1 MAGVRHTHE
10 TRTPRVGRSC
20 EHLPVEEARRIAAVL
35 VPVFRDAAGALRIVL
50 IVRSDHGLHGGQ
62 LALPGGKADADD
74 ESLLAT
80 ALREAEEEIG
90 LSPAEVDVIAELA
103 SVHSGPTRFEVH
115 PFLARIPADVLWRPS
130 EAEVVDVVTPL
141 VTDLGRADA
150 RRELLFTSARFPEGL
165 LVDGIPVGD
174 RVLWGMTLRLL
185 DDVVPRL
192 LAGEWDARV

>member
-1 MAGVRHTHE
+1 MTG
-10 TRTPRVGRSC
+10 
-20 EHLPVEEARRIAAVL
+20 VEEPRLVAAVL
-35 VPVFRDAAGALRIVL
+35 VPVFRDADGELRLVL
-50 IVRSDHGLHGGQ
+50 IVRVDRGLHGGQ

-90 LSPAEVDVIAELA
+90 LSPAEVDVITELA
-103 SVHSGPTRFEVH
+103 PVHSGPTRFDVH
-115 PFLARIPADVLWRPS
+115 PFLARIPADVRWRPS
-130 EAEVVDVVTPL
+130 EAEVVEVLTPL
-141 VTDLGRADA
+141 VADLGRPDA

-165 LVDGIPVGD
+165 LVDGIPIGE

-192 LAGEWDARV
+192 LAGEWEGRL

>member
-1 MAGVRHTHE
+1 LA
-10 TRTPRVGRSC
+10 
-20 EHLPVEEARRIAAVL
+20 VEEARRIAAVL
-35 VPVFRDAAGALRIVL
+35 VPVFRDATGELRIVL

-115 PFLARIPADVLWRPS
+115 PFLARIPADVRWRPS
-130 EAEVVDVVTPL
+130 EAEVVDVLTPR

-150 RRELLFTSARFPEGL
+150 RRELLFTSARFPGGL